1 MITILIY
8 YDEVYLSVFLSVTKN
23 DQADTIKD
31 DHGGNGGDLDLDVA
45 DFDNETPG
53 EPKKM

>member
-1 MITILIY
+1 M
-8 YDEVYLSVFLSVTKN
+8 N
-23 DQADTIKD
+23 D
-31 DHGGNGGDLDLDVA
+31 DHGGNGGDLDDDVA

>member
-1 MITILIY
+1 MKCICLLQKMILHAYTI
-8 YDEVYLSVFLSVTKN
+8 N
-23 DQADTIKD
+23 D
-31 DHGGNGGDLDLDVA
+31 DHGGNGGDLDVDIA

>member
-1 MITILIY
+1 MKKCICLLQKMILHAYTI
-8 YDEVYLSVFLSVTKN
+8 N
-23 DQADTIKD
+23 D
-31 DHGGNGGDLDLDVA
+31 DHGGNGGDLDDDVA